1 MVVTGI
7 PMMLVYVTDVAESM
21 KWTEM
26 PCKSCRIGKVRPEMR
41 LPNDRFS
48 GS

>member
-1 MVVTGI
+1 MLVTGI
-7 PMMLVYVTDVAESM
+7 PMVLVYVTDVSESV

-26 PCKSCRIGKVRPEMR
+26 PCKLCRTGNVRPEVR

-48 GS
+48 